1 MKKNPDYYGV
11 FRPNSS
17 WHKLLLTMKISSF
30 LLFCCMVNIFAGPTY
45 SQSTKISLNLKDA
58 TIEEVLNKIENV
70 SEFYFLFNQK
80 LIDVNQKVSI
90 EADKEPIKDI
100 LENLFKNEGINFVV
114 YDRQIILTPSDVSS
128 LSAALQQLKITGTIT
143 DETGKP
149 LPGATIQIEGTAVG
163 VLSDANGKYSIDI
176 KNVNSVLIISFIGYD
191 TQKVSVNGR
200 TTIDLQMTP
209 NSKLLEEVVV
219 VGYGQQKKRDITGA
233 TSSIKSDVIASR
245 PITRVDQ
252 ALQGTTP
259 GVSVESTSGQ
269 PGIGLSVRIRGINS
283 ITGSNDPLYVIDG
296 YVGGNIASISPED
309 IESIEVLK
317 DASATAIYGS
327 RGSNGVVMVTTK
339 RGAEGKLKVDFNAWG
354 SAASMPRYLSLM
366 NAYDFATVKNEIS
379 PNTFSSTQLADFKTN
394 PGTDWQK
401 AVTRTGYVQ
410 NYQLTLSGGSSNVK
424 YLVSGGYLD
433 QPGILINQG
442 YKKADIRANIDV
454 KASDNLDFKFNLSG
468 YQGKSHNTGYAGD
481 AYDPMSLAACWDPT
495 SPIRD
500 SNGNFIYHSA
510 YGNDQINPVAQ
521 ALDQAVDNTT
531 GDFTATGMLNWKIFK
546 GLTFTTTGSLERQF
560 SYSPSVFNKFT
571 ASGFGNQDFA
581 SVTNTSYA
589 VFQNSNY
596 FTYTNT
602 FGDHSITVTALYE
615 QQSRQNTYVT
625 ARANNLSSYNDGYY
639 NLGLGAAQITT
650 SGYWADQLQSYM
662 GRLNYSYK
670 DKYLLTASIRDDGS
684 SHLTQ
689 KYSTFP
695 SLAVGW
701 NIGKEDFLKDGTVLS
716 ALKIRASYGQ
726 TGNQAVNPYATIP
739 GIGVNSPYA
748 FIGGQIVSTPLGT
761 GVSKNLKWET
771 STQYD
776 AGLDAAFLKGRL
788 TFAFD
793 WYSKKISNLLY
804 NVNAPGYNGG
814 GTYAANIGA
823 LSNKGLEFTLGGT
836 PVSGKGNGLKWTTFL
851 TLSFNSNKILNLGGN
866 DNIQVSGIGQQE
878 GGLSLL
884 KVGYPIGEFFG
895 YKFLGTWKTSEA
907 AQAALFGLK
916 PGDAKYVDV
925 NGDNKYSAADE
936 MPIGN
941 AQPKY
946 TFGFT
951 NDISYSNFELSF
963 MFQGMQGNK
972 IFSTLIPET
981 YGSAADAR
989 DATSSDALNMWTAAK
1004 ETDFPVQNSTSNVV
1018 NSSRYVYNA
1027 SFIKLKNI
1035 SLSYSIPQRLLKS
1048 YMSRLEV
1055 YVSGQNVLTMTPY
1068 KGFDPETTTAGA
1080 GGVSIQ
1086 GLETGS
1092 IPNPRTYTIGIRAT
1106 F

>member
-1 MKKNPDYYGV
+1 MKKKLDYSGL
-11 FRPNSS
+11 FKPKSN
-17 WHKLLLTMKISSF
+17 WHKLFMIMKISAF
-30 LLFCCMVNIFAGPTY
+30 LLFCCLVNIFADPTY

-58 TIEEVLNKIENV
+58 TIEEVLNKIEDV

-80 LIDVNQKVSI
+80 LIDVNQKVNI
-90 EADKEPIKDI
+90 EAENEPIKDI
-100 LENLFKNEGINFVV
+100 LNDLFKKEGVNFVV

-128 LSAALQQLKITGTIT
+128 LSVAIQQLKINGTVT
-143 DETGKP
+143 DENGKP
-149 LPGATIQIEGTAVG
+149 LPGATIQIEGTSVG

-176 KNVNSVLIISFIGYD
+176 KNVNAVLVFSFVGYD
-191 TQKVSVNGR
+191 AQRVSVNGR
-200 TTIDLQMTP
+200 TTIDLQMVP
-209 NSKLLEEVVV
+209 NSKQLEEVVV

-233 TSSIKSDVIASR
+233 TSSIKADVIASR

-269 PGIGLSVRIRGINS
+269 PGTELSVRIRGINS

-309 IESIEVLK
+309 IETIEVLK

-339 RGAEGKLKVDFNAWG
+339 RGAEGKLRVDFNAWG
-354 SAASMPRYLSLM
+354 SAASMPHYLSLM
-366 NAYDFATVKNEIS
+366 DAYDFATVKNEIS
-379 PNTFSSTQLADFKTN
+379 PGTFSATQLAGFQTN

-401 AVTRTGYVQ
+401 AVTRTAYVQ

-424 YLVSGGYLD
+424 YLVAGGYLD

-442 YKKADIRANIDV
+442 YTKADIRANIDV
-454 KASDNLDFKFNLSG
+454 KANDNLDFKFNLSG
-468 YQGKSHNTGYAGD
+468 YQGKSHNTSYAGD

-500 SNGNFIYHSA
+500 ANGNFIYHSA
-510 YGNDQINPVAQ
+510 YGDDQINPVAQ
-521 ALDQAVDNTT
+521 AMDQAADNTT
-531 GDFTATGMLNWKIFK
+531 NDYTATGILNWKIFK
-546 GLTFTTTGSLERQF
+546 GLTFTTTGSLEGQF
-560 SYSPSVFNKFT
+560 SYTPSVFNKFT
-571 ASGFGNQDFA
+571 AAGFSNQDYA
-581 SVTNTSYA
+581 SVTNTSYS

-596 FTYTNT
+596 FTYNNT
-602 FGDHSITVTALYE
+602 FGDNSITITALYE

-670 DKYLLTASIRDDGS
+670 NKYLLTASIRDDGS

-695 SLAVGW
+695 SVALGW
-701 NIGKEDFLKDGTVLS
+701 NISKENFLKDSHVIS
-716 ALKIRASYGQ
+716 NLKIRASYGQ
-726 TGNQAVNPYATIP
+726 TGNQAVAPYATIP

-748 FIGGQIVSTPLGT
+748 FISGPIVSTPLGT

-793 WYSKKISNLLY
+793 WYSKKITNLLY

-814 GTYAANIGA
+814 GTYAANIGS
-823 LSNKGLEFTLGGT
+823 LSNKGLEFTLGGV
-836 PVSGKGNGLKWTTFL
+836 PVSVNKVKWSTFL

-884 KVGYPIGEFFG
+884 KVGDPIGEFFG
-895 YKFLGTWKTSEA
+895 YEFLGTWKTSEA
-907 AQAALFGLK
+907 AEAAKFGLK

-941 AQPKY
+941 ALPKY

-989 DATSSDALNMWTAAK
+989 DATSTDALNMWTPAN
-1004 ETDFPVQNSTSNVV
+1004 ETNFPVLNSTSNVV

-1035 SLSYSIPQRLLKS
+1035 SLSYTLPEKIIKNISK
-1048 YMSRLEV
+1048 LEI
-1055 YVSGQNVLTMTPY
+1055 YVSGQNVFCITPY

-1092 IPNPRTYTIGIRAT
+1092 IPNPKTYTIGIRAT

>member
-1 MKKNPDYYGV
+1 MI
-11 FRPNSS
+11 
-17 WHKLLLTMKISSF
+17 MKISAF
-30 LLFCCMVNIFAGPTY
+30 LLFCCLVNIFAGPTY

-58 TIEEVLNKIENV
+58 TIEEVLNKIEDV

-80 LIDVNQKVSI
+80 LIDVNQKVNI
-90 EADKEPIKDI
+90 EAENEPIKNI
-100 LENLFKNEGINFVV
+100 LNDLFKKEGVNFVV

-128 LSAALQQLKITGTIT
+128 LSAAIQQLKITGTVT
-143 DETGKP
+143 DENGKP
-149 LPGATIQIEGTAVG
+149 LPGATVQIEGTSIG
-163 VLSDANGKYSIDI
+163 VLTDGNGKYSIDI
-176 KNVNSVLIISFIGYD
+176 KNTSAVLVFSFVGYNI
-191 TQKVSVNGR
+191 QKVPLNGR
-200 TTIDLQMTP
+200 TTIDLQMLP
-209 NSKLLEEVVV
+209 NLKQLEEVVV
-219 VGYGQQKKRDITGA
+219 VGYGTQMKRDVTGA
-233 TSSIKSDVIASR
+233 TSSIKADVIASR
-245 PITRVDQ
+245 PITQVDQ

-259 GVSVESTSGQ
+259 GVSVQSNSGQ
-269 PGIGLSVRIRGINS
+269 PGMGASVRIRGINS
-283 ITGSNDPLYVIDG
+283 ITGSNEPLYVIDG
-296 YVGGNIASISPED
+296 YVGGNISSIAPED

-317 DASATAIYGS
+317 DASSTAIYGS
-327 RGSNGVVMVTTK
+327 RGSNGVVMITTK
-339 RGAEGKLKVDFNAWG
+339 RGAEGKLRVDFNAWG
-354 SAASMPRYLSLM
+354 SSASMPRYLSLM

-379 PNTFSSTQLADFKTN
+379 PGTFSATQLSGFQTN
-394 PGTDWQK
+394 PGTNWQK
-401 AVTRTGYVQ
+401 EITRTAYVQ
-410 NYQLTLSGGSSNVK
+410 NYQLTLSGGNANVK
-424 YLVSGGYLD
+424 YLVAGGYLD

-442 YKKADIRANIDV
+442 YKKADMRANIDV
-454 KASDNLDFKFNLSG
+454 KASDNLDIKFNLSG
-468 YQGKSHNTGYAGD
+468 YQGKSHNTSYAGD
-481 AYDPMSLAACWDPT
+481 AYDPMSLAASWDPT
-495 SPIRD
+495 SPVRD
-500 SNGNFIYHSA
+500 ANGNYIYHSA
-510 YGNDQINPVAQ
+510 FGNDQINPVPQ
-521 ALDQAVDNTT
+521 AMNQAVDNTT
-531 GDFTATGMLNWKIFK
+531 NDYTATGMLNWKIIK
-546 GLTFTTTGSLERQF
+546 GLTFTTTGSLEGQF
-560 SYSPSVFNKFT
+560 TYNPSVFNKFT
-571 ASGFGNQDFA
+571 ASGFGNGDNA
-581 SVTNTSYA
+581 SVTNSKYS

-596 FTYTNT
+596 FTYNNT
-602 FGDHSITVTALYE
+602 FGDHTITLTALYE
-615 QQSRQNTYVT
+615 QQSRQNTSVT

-650 SGYWADQLQSYM
+650 SDYWADQLQSYM
-662 GRLNYSYK
+662 GRLNYAYR

-695 SLAVGW
+695 SVALGW
-701 NIGKEDFLKDGTVLS
+701 VISKENFLKDS
-716 ALKIRASYGQ
+716 QAISNLKIRASYGQ

-748 FIGGQIVSTPLGT
+748 FIGGPIVSTPLGT

-788 TFAFD
+788 TLTVD
-793 WYSKKISNLLY
+793 WYTKKITNLLY

-814 GTYAANIGA
+814 GSYAANIGS

-836 PVSGKGNGLKWTTFL
+836 PVSDNAVKWTTYL
-851 TLSFNSNKILNLGGN
+851 TLSFNTNKILDLGGN
-866 DNIQVSGIGQQE
+866 DNIQVSGIGQQQ

-884 KVGYPIGEFFG
+884 KVGDPIGEFFG
-895 YKFLGTWKTSEA
+895 YEFLGTWKTSEA
-907 AQAALFGLK
+907 SEAAKFGLK
-916 PGDAKYVDV
+916 PGDAKYMDV

-941 AQPKY
+941 ALPKY

-951 NDISYSNFELSF
+951 NEVSFANFSLNF

-989 DATSSDALNMWTAAK
+989 DATSTDALNMWTAAK
-1004 ETDFPVQNSTSNVV
+1004 ETDFPVLNSTSNVV
-1018 NSSRYVYNA
+1018 NSSRYVFNA

-1035 SLSYSIPQRLLKS
+1035 SLSYTIPQRLIKS
-1048 YMSRLEV
+1048 FMSKLEV
-1055 YVSGQNVLTMTPY
+1055 YISGQNVLCITPY

-1092 IPNPRTYTIGIRAT
+1092 IPNPRTYTIGLRAS